1 MSPVYPVTYVAGL
14 DPRPGEGDDQS
25 ESINDIWHE
34 SGLGAGASPQRLA
47 TEDIAMSVDEG
58 AAFDELEQQI
68 AETVG
73 RALAERDRLMQGL
86 GIELVAIWPGRARL
100 AMTVREDMLNGHDVC
115 HGGVIFALADT
126 AFGFACNAYNQKCLT
141 STSTIHFAASAR
153 PGDRLTAE
161 ARERR
166 RSDRVG
172 VYDVSVT
179 NRDGEMVALFRGEA
193 YRLDDEVVPGVT
205 VAV

>member
-1 MSPVYPVTYVAGL
+1 
-14 DPRPGEGDDQS
+14 
-25 ESINDIWHE
+25 
-34 SGLGAGASPQRLA
+34 
-47 TEDIAMSVDEG
+47 MSVDEG
-58 AAFDELEQQI
+58 APLDELEQQI

-73 RALAERDRLMQGL
+73 RALAERDKLMQGL

-161 ARERR
+161 TRERR
-166 RSDRVG
+166 RSGRVG